1 MQCGERRVSG
11 RRGTQAAIELARDR
25 DKTARGTKTDSGE
38 TQDAYADDK
47 DNNVWRQAG
56 DRERMLSEDSERHIN
71 ECRRITYECR
81 RSKAR
86 LAPPE
91 TRGQT

>member
-11 RRGTQAAIELARDR
+11 RRGTQAASGLGRDR

-38 TQDAYADDK
+38 TQDAYADDR
-47 DNNVWRQAG
+47 DSSVRRQAG
-56 DRERMLSEDSERHIN
+56 DRERLLSEDSERHTY
-71 ECRRITYECR
+71 ECRRVTYECR

-86 LAPPE
+86 SAPPG